1 MEAKPVGRKQRSIIF
16 MSGIVCL
23 LLVVAAGGYA
33 AFRNSPQPS
42 HAATGAWIENFD
54 GNSLNNNFWNVSNE
68 QYGMGAIDNQ
78 HQGYFQS
85 KNVSV
90 GGGYL
95 TIALTQE
102 KGRVGSNAN
111 GIISRGGEIESK
123 TTYGYGTYEWRMRT
137 SGTASSPTDTSGKVV
152 SGQISSGFTYTNNS
166 ESELDFE
173 VEGQYPKTA
182 EMTTWHNTH
191 PQTDPTEHD
200 QIENDAQVEKMAN
213 EFKTYKV
220 VWNAGEVTYYIN
232 DQQVAHHTSHV
243 PSVAA
248 SVMINHWGTDSEE
261 FGGLATV
268 GTTRYLLVDWV
279 RYTPPGETAPT
290 PTPETTATTTAPTPT
305 PVPPT
310 PTPAQPTPTP
320 GPTASNLIQGGSFE
334 NTSTLD
340 PWYFTANYP
349 AAGNATIDKT
359 TYSSGHASA
368 RINITRADSRNSW
381 NAQFGQSDVAFQK
394 GHTYTITFSAK
405 ASAKRT
411 GQLDI
416 QLNARPWTEYLKQNF
431 TLSTNWQQYSYTF
444 TPSTNIT
451 NAEVN
456 FNLGQSKGTVWIDNV
471 AIH

>member
-1 MEAKPVGRKQRSIIF
+1 MDTTPVGRKPRKIIF

-23 LLVVAAGGYA
+23 LLLVAAGGYA
-33 AFRNSPQPS
+33 TFRTGPQPS
-42 HAATGAWIENFD
+42 HAAAGGWIENFD
-54 GNSLNNNFWNVSNE
+54 GNSLNSNFWNISNE

-85 KNVSV
+85 KNVRV

-123 TTYGYGTYEWRMRT
+123 AVYSYGTYEWRMRT
-137 SGTASSPTDTSGKVV
+137 SSTSSSPADTRGKVV

-173 VEGQYPKTA
+173 VEGQSPKTA

-200 QIENDAQVEKMAN
+200 QIEGDAQIEQMAN
-213 EFKTYKV
+213 AFKTYKV
-220 VWNAGEVTYYIN
+220 VWSANEVKYYI
-232 DQQVAHHTSHV
+232 DDKPVVDHTSHV

-248 SVMINHWGTDSEE
+248 NVMINHWGTDSEE
-261 FGGLATV
+261 FGGVATI

-279 RYTPPGETAPT
+279 RYTPLGSSTPPT
-290 PTPETTATTTAPTPT
+290 PTPTTVPATAT

-310 PTPAQPTPTP
+310 PAPVTPTP
-320 GPTASNLIQGGSFE
+320 GSAPQNLIQGGSFE
-334 NTSTLD
+334 DTDTLD
-340 PWYFTANYP
+340 PWYFTASFP
-349 AAGNATIDKT
+349 AAGNATIDQT
-359 TYSSGHASA
+359 TASSGQASA
-368 RINITRADSRNSW
+368 RIDITRADSRNSW
-381 NAQFGQSDVAFQK
+381 NVQFGQSDVAFQK
-394 GHTYTITFSAK
+394 GHTYTITFAAK
-405 ASAKRT
+405 ASANRT

-416 QLNARPWTEYLKQNF
+416 QLDAQPWTEYLKQNF
-431 TLSTNWQQYSYTF
+431 TLSTNWQHYSYTF
-444 TPSTNIT
+444 TPRTNIT
-451 NAEVN
+451 NAEFN

-471 AIH
+471 VVQ